1 MLKAAQL
8 KLADLLVENEAD
20 VDIYAQIA
28 QNVEAII
35 KLANADEFYLESSN
49 VVSRPDSG
57 TGSEMTTHPLLAK
70 LTISVVDLSALEHFN
85 DGI

>member
-8 KLADLLVENEAD
+8 KLTDLLVENEAD
-20 VDIYAQIA
+20 AYISAQIV
-28 QNVEAII
+28 QNVEAIL
-35 KLANADEFYLESSN
+35 KLANADEFYMESPN

-70 LTISVVDLSALEHFN
+70 LAVLVVDLSALEHFS